1 MNAKKMIMFQ
11 IILILYMIV
20 TFSITSNAAS
30 LDSTLQGADD
40 FVSVGTNTEIDK
52 TELHSASNFIYN
64 ALLGIGMVAAVI
76 VGMVL
81 GIKYMTSASE
91 EKASVKETLI
101 GYLISCCIIFGAFTM
116 WRIVVN
122 ILN

>member
-76 VGMVL
+76 VGMFL
-81 GIKYMTSASE
+81 GIKYMT
-91 EKASVKETLI
+91 
-101 GYLISCCIIFGAFTM
+101 
-116 WRIVVN
+116 
-122 ILN
+122 

>member
-1 MNAKKMIMFQ
+1 MDAKRMIVFQ

-20 TFSITSNAAS
+20 AFPIISNAAS

-40 FVSVGTNTEIDK
+40 FVSVGTSTEIDK
-52 TELHSASNFIYN
+52 SELHSASNFIYN

-76 VGMVL
+76 VGMFL
-81 GIKYMTSASE
+81 GIKYMTSDSV

-116 WRIVVN
+116 WKIVVN